1 MSEVKKTPPPKP
13 KDLVCRVTSNT
24 SVTPT
29 VFHLAFQTEPD
40 FEFKPGQFV
49 SVLIPGAGPQGR
61 DLRRAYSIAASPEER
76 PIHLCIR
83 LVAGGPG
90 TNYLAKLKPG
100 DTFKAQAPFGEF
112 VFKTKPE
119 RRACW
124 IATGTGIS
132 PFRSMAMSR
141 AFREAPPRST
151 LCLFGSTD
159 ETELLYDDLFSGFD
173 HLEWKVCLSRPSP
186 QWKGYKGR
194 VTHYLESLGDTFPW
208 METDFYLCGNGA
220 MIEEMKK
227 FLMQG
232 KGVPKEAL
240 FQEVYYRPKE

>member
-1 MSEVKKTPPPKP
+1 MSEVKKQPPPKP
-13 KDLVCRVTSNT
+13 KDLVCQVTSNT

-29 VFHLAFQTEPD
+29 VFHLAFKTDAD

-76 PIHLCIR
+76 PIHICVR
-83 LVAGGPG
+83 LVVNGPG
-90 TNYLAKLKPG
+90 TNYLSKLKPG

-112 VFKTKPE
+112 VYKPKPG
-119 RRACW
+119 RRVCW

-141 AFREAPPRST
+141 LFRDFPPVSA

-159 ETELLYDDLFSGFD
+159 ETELLYNDLFTGFD

-194 VTHYLESLGDTFPW
+194 VTHYLENLGDSFPW

-220 MIEEMKK
+220 MIEEVKK

-232 KGVPKEAL
+232 KGIPKEAVL
-240 FQEVYYRPKE
+240 QEVYYRPKD

>member
-1 MSEVKKTPPPKP
+1 
-13 KDLVCRVTSNT
+13 
-24 SVTPT
+24 VTPT
-29 VFHLAFQTEPD
+29 VFHLTFKTDPD
-40 FEFKPGQFV
+40 FEFKPGQFI

-76 PIHLCIR
+76 PLHICVR
-83 LVAGGPG
+83 LVAQGPG
-90 TNYLAKLKPG
+90 TNYLAKLKAG

-112 VFKTKPE
+112 VYKTKPE
-119 RRACW
+119 RRVCW

-141 AFREAPPRST
+141 LFRESSPVST

-159 ETELLYDDLFSGFD
+159 ETELLYHDLFSGFD
-173 HLEWKVCLSRPSP
+173 HLEWKVCLSRPTP
-186 QWKGYKGR
+186 AWKGYKGR
-194 VTHYLESLGDTFPW
+194 VTHYLESLGDAFPW

-220 MIEEMKK
+220 MIEETKK

-232 KGVPKEAL
+232 KGVPKEAV